1 MSLEMSV
8 TLRIKAA
15 AVLWCHVLHTV
26 SPELPEG
33 IHTVSVTREQVLIEN
48 TIIKKS
54 LLKAFCETANH
65 FGSAIRK
72 AFACAF
78 KCMTTRMSL

>member
-1 MSLEMSV
+1 MSV

-33 IHTVSVTREQVLIEN
+33 IHTVSVTRKQVLIE
-48 TIIKKS
+48 KKQ
-54 LLKAFCETANH
+54 LLKSHC
-65 FGSAIRK
+65 
-72 AFACAF
+72 
-78 KCMTTRMSL
+78 